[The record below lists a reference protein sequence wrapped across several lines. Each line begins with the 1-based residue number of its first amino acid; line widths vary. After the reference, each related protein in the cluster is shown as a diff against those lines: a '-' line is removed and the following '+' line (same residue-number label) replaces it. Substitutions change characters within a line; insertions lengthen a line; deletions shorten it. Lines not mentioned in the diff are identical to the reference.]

1 MNISQLLEALK
12 VDAASMPM
20 GERLLGGCVT
30 ALLSMV
36 VVFIVLVLIALI
48 IRVVNVAP
56 NDKKDKLA
64 EIKFNENQEGLEESI
79 TENNDDLIAIIS
91 AAIVASGNKN
101 IVVKRINRTNNIQSN
116 WEKTHNIE
124 V

>member
-20 GERLLGGCVT
+20 GERLLGGCVV
-30 ALLSMV
+30 ALLAMG
-36 VVFIVLVLIALI
+36 VVFIILILIALI

-56 NDKKDKLA
+56 KDNKNELAQTNVDEDK
-64 EIKFNENQEGLEESI
+64 EVLEETNNELVAVI
-79 TENNDDLIAIIS
+79 TAVIA
-91 AAIVASGNKN
+91 ASENKN
-101 IVVKRINRTNNIQSN
+101 IVVKRIRRTNNIQSN
-116 WEKTHNIE
+116 WEKMHDMQ